1 MERAVQRPEKI
12 AGRIVPPADKS
23 ISHRALILN
32 GIAQGSATITNL
44 SMGGD
49 VQTTLRCM
57 RALGVPIRADKDAD
71 GRERYQV
78 SGLGLHGLKEP
89 ANVLNMG
96 NSGTTMRFLAGILA
110 AQPFLSVLSGDK
122 SLRSRPMGRVVRPL
136 KAMGA
141 EIWGRG
147 DDSLAPLAIRGA
159 SLQGIEYTL
168 PVASAQVKSALLLAG
183 LYVRGETVLH
193 QPAVSRDHTEKMLR
207 SMGAD
212 LAEKELTLTIGP
224 GELESV
230 DIDVPADFSSAA
242 CWLVTGVCH
251 PQAEIR
257 LPGVGINPGRGGLL
271 EALSMMGADISI
283 EDRREQGSEPISD
296 LVARTSS
303 LRGAEIGGDL
313 IPSMVD
319 EIPLLALA
327 ACFAEGTTV
336 IRDASELR
344 VKESD
349 RIRATVQGLS
359 RLGAEIE
366 ERPDG
371 MVIQGTGRLVGA
383 ACRSHGDH
391 RLAMALGVAGLLA
404 EGETRIQGAEAAAVT
419 YPDFWNDLRGLVV
432 GGGRN

>member
-1 MERAVQRPEKI
+1 
-12 AGRIVPPADKS
+12 
-23 ISHRALILN
+23 
-32 GIAQGSATITNL
+32 
-44 SMGGD
+44 
-49 VQTTLRCM
+49 
-57 RALGVPIRADKDAD
+57 
-71 GRERYQV
+71 
-78 SGLGLHGLKEP
+78 
-89 ANVLNMG
+89 
-96 NSGTTMRFLAGILA
+96 MRFLAGVLA

-122 SLRSRPMGRVVRPL
+122 SLRSRPMGRIVKPL
-136 KAMGA
+136 KAMGV

-147 DDSLAPLAIRGA
+147 DGSLAPLAIRGA

-183 LYVRGETVLH
+183 LYAQGETVLH
-193 QPAVSRDHTEKMLR
+193 QPAVSRDHTERMLG
-207 SMGAD
+207 SMGTN
-212 LAEKELTLTIGP
+212 LAEKGLTLTVGP
-224 GELESV
+224 GELQSV

-251 PQAEIR
+251 PRAEIR

-303 LRGAEIGGDL
+303 LKGAEIGGDL

-336 IRDASELR
+336 ICDASELR

-383 ACRSHGDH
+383 ACRSYGDH

-404 EGETRIQGAEAAAVT
+404 EGETKIQGAEAAAVT
-419 YPDFWNDLRGLVV
+419 YPGFWNDLQGLAV
-432 GGGRN
+432 GGGGN